1 MVRLTK
7 AQARKRLKEARAKIS
22 MVMLD
27 ERFTSLSESK
37 KLYDMAQYLGRLAE
51 KLK

>member
-7 AQARKRLKEARAKIS
+7 AQAKKRLKEARAKIRLVS
-22 MVMLD
+22 LD
-27 ERFTSLSESK
+27 ERFTTLSESK
-37 KLYDMAQYLGRLAE
+37 KLYDIAQYLGRLAE

>member
-1 MVRLTK
+1 MVKLTK
-7 AQARKRLKEARAKIS
+7 AQARKRMKEAKAKIS

-27 ERFTSLSESK
+27 ERFTTTAEAK
-37 KLYDMAQYLGRLAE
+37 KLFEICNYLGKIAE

>member
-1 MVRLTK
+1 LVKLTK
-7 AQARKRLKEARAKIS
+7 AQARKRLKEARAKLS

-27 ERFTSLSESK
+27 ERFTTLSESK
-37 KLYDMAQYLGRLAE
+37 KLYDMCQYIGRLSE